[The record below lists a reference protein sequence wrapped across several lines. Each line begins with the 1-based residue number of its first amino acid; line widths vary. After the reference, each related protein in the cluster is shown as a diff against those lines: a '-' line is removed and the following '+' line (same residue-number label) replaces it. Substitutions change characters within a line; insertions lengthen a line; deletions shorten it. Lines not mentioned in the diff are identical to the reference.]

1 MIISIASGKGGTG
14 KTTVAANLAA
24 SLDQPVTV
32 LDCDVEEP
40 NLHLFLH
47 PHIVSREKVIAPVPE
62 IDLDRCTFCKKCM
75 EICRFNAIAVAGKSV
90 VTFPELCHSCGGC
103 TVICPE
109 NAVTEKERVLGIVET
124 GTGPFPNMTF
134 GQGLLDIGQVMVPP
148 VIRKVKSHR
157 ADDQGITLIDAPPGT
172 SCPVIAAM
180 KDTDFV
186 ILVTEPTPFGLND
199 LKLAVETVK
208 LMNIPHGLIINRAGM
223 GDDAV
228 YAYAE
233 EQHLP
238 VLMEIPFDRAIAEGY
253 SKGELIISRQQDY
266 KEKFK
271 TLYQKICRLAGR
283 KKCAP

>member
-14 KTTVAANLAA
+14 KTTVAANLAV

-47 PHIVSREKVIAPVPE
+47 PHIISREKVIAPVPE

-109 NAVTEKERVLGIVET
+109 EAITEKARVLGTVET
-124 GTGPFPNMTF
+124 GKGPMPDMNF

-148 VIRKVKSHR
+148 VIRKVKSLR
-157 ADDQGITLIDAPPGT
+157 APNEGITLIDAPP
-172 SCPVIAAM
+172 
-180 KDTDFV
+180 
-186 ILVTEPTPFGLND
+186 EPP
-199 LKLAVETVK
+199 ARSS
-208 LMNIPHGLIINRAGM
+208 P
-223 GDDAV
+223 
-228 YAYAE
+228 
-233 EQHLP
+233 P
-238 VLMEIPFDRAIAEGY
+238 
-253 SKGELIISRQQDY
+253 
-266 KEKFK
+266 
-271 TLYQKICRLAGR
+271 
-283 KKCAP
+283 

>member
-24 SLDQPVTV
+24 SLERPVTV

-47 PHIVSREKVIAPVPE
+47 PEIRSHEKVIAPVPE
-62 IDLDRCTFCKKCM
+62 IDLDRSRFCKKCM
-75 EICRFNAIAVAGKSV
+75 DICRFNAIAVAGDTV

-109 NAVTEKERVLGIVET
+109 NAVTEKERILGTVET
-124 GTGPFPNMTF
+124 GTGPLPDMSF

-148 VIRKVKSHR
+148 VIRQVKSHR
-157 ADDQGITLIDAPPGT
+157 APDQGITLIDAPPGT

-199 LKLAVETVK
+199 LKLAVETVR
-208 LMNIPHGLIINRAGM
+208 LLNIPHGLIINRAGM

-228 YAYAE
+228 YTYARE
-233 EQHLP
+233 MDLP
-238 VLMEIPFDRAIAEGY
+238 VLMEIPYDKAIAQAY
-253 SKGELIISRQQDY
+253 SRGDLIISQQEDY
-266 KEKFK
+266 KEKFQ
-271 TLYQKICRLAGR
+271 TLYQTICHMADP